1 MRLYQLALR
10 EIGRRKIRTLYTASG
25 IALSVALLVATILV
39 GSAGQK
45 DLLLTIARYGHSL
58 TILPATT
65 MDTSLQSFGIG
76 SGHYIPEEAIPSIR
90 TIYDAAIQTGWERMG
105 GLVLQSGIPF
115 GGEQQIQEAIFAP
128 RLYEETNVLDR
139 RVVVAGVDSVAEYQ
153 TRFWWEVDSGNL
165 MNDPQEVMVGK
176 VFAAI
181 TGVKVGDQI
190 DINGQSF
197 KVGGILRETDSPDD
211 YMIFS
216 TLPTVQKLFGK
227 QGLVSLINVRAM
239 CNYCPV
245 GDAELA
251 INKKVV
257 GVRATSQREI
267 AQAQHKIFRNVT
279 HVILTLVG
287 LSLLMACMAV
297 FNMIMGTMHGR
308 IREIGLLK
316 VLGASRWQLMRTF
329 AYESIA
335 LGILGGLIG
344 YALGVSIAF
353 GAGPWLLSGAVIE
366 LHWWEPLLAVVAAI
380 ITSLLATLLP
390 ALHASRISVATAFR
404 AQ

>member
-1 MRLYQLALR
+1 
-10 EIGRRKIRTLYTASG
+10 
-25 IALSVALLVATILV
+25 
-39 GSAGQK
+39 
-45 DLLLTIARYGHSL
+45 
-58 TILPATT
+58 
-65 MDTSLQSFGIG
+65 
-76 SGHYIPEEAIPSIR
+76 
-90 TIYDAAIQTGWERMG
+90 
-105 GLVLQSGIPF
+105 
-115 GGEQQIQEAIFAP
+115 
-128 RLYEETNVLDR
+128 
-139 RVVVAGVDSVAEYQ
+139 
-153 TRFWWEVDSGNL
+153 
-165 MNDPQEVMVGK
+165 
-176 VFAAI
+176 
-181 TGVKVGDQI
+181 
-190 DINGQSF
+190 
-197 KVGGILRETDSPDD
+197 
-211 YMIFS
+211 MIFS
-216 TLPTVQKLFGK
+216 TLPTVQQLFGK

-251 INKKVV
+251 INQKVV

-344 YALGVSIAF
+344 YALGVGIAF
-353 GAGPWLLSGAVIE
+353 GVGPWLLTGAIIE
-366 LHWWEPLLAVVAAI
+366 LHWWEPFLAVVAAI

>member
-76 SGHYIPEEAIPSIR
+76 SGHYIPEEAIPTIR
-90 TIYDAAIQTGWERMG
+90 TIYDTAIKTGWERLG
-105 GLVLQSGIPF
+105 GLVLQSGTQY
-115 GGEQQIQEAIFAP
+115 GGAQELQEAIFAP
-128 RLYEETNVLDR
+128 RLYEETKVLER

-153 TRFWWEVDSGNL
+153 TRFWWEVEEGNL
-165 MNDPQEVMVGK
+165 INASQEVMVGK
-176 VFAAI
+176 IFAAV
-181 TGVKVGDQI
+181 TGIKVGDTVQI
-190 DINGQSF
+190 NDHHL
-197 KVGGILRETDSPDD
+197 KVRGILRETDSPDD
-211 YMIFS
+211 YMIFA
-216 TLPTVQKLFGK
+216 TLPTVQDLFGK

-245 GDAELA
+245 GEAELA
-251 INKKVV
+251 INQKVV

-267 AQAQHKIFRNVT
+267 AEAQHKIFRNVT
-279 HVILTLVG
+279 SVILSLVG

-316 VLGASRWQLMRTF
+316 VLGASRGQLMRAF

-344 YALGVSIAF
+344 YMLGVGIAF
-353 GAGPWLLSGAVIE
+353 GVGPWLLSNAIIE
-366 LHWWEPLLAVVAAI
+366 LHWWEPLLAMVAAI

-390 ALHASRISVATAFR
+390 ALHVSRISVAMAFR